1 MYSGKCTSL
10 EQRRLFGHL
19 TLVNI
24 YENQEQGP
32 IVKISRLISP
42 IGNAK
47 DNCTKVSVDQNY
59 VNLTILG
66 NSSCK

>member
-1 MYSGKCTSL
+1 M
-10 EQRRLFGHL
+10 